1 MSSEV
6 QRFCNGVASQ
16 QADATVSRP
25 PLKRLSI
32 LQVEQILTVA
42 LRAFST
48 FAKAGKLLL
57 AFRELRDALAIA
69 FGWCIMDRGAD
80 IVRLRYSQLIISEST
95 VSICKSLSKTARR
108 EADIQPMVT
117 ITSSN
122 DNFCIIRLIRTYV
135 QLAKDLGV
143 DVRQG
148 FLLRSVRIQARLGT
162 PPGITACMPSAADLR
177 NRLATLCT
185 TAGVPRSGLHALR
198 RGRAKHLRISGA
210 SRSTIQVFGA
220 WRTPAMAD
228 HFSNAYPADD
238 DYNDSE

>member
-1 MSSEV
+1 MNLETV
-6 QRFCNGVASQ
+6 EFTLTDGVATI
-16 QADATVSRP
+16 ALNRP
-25 PLKRLSI
+25 N
-32 LQVEQILTVA
+32 A
-42 LRAFST
+42 AN
-48 FAKAGKLLL
+48 
-57 AFRELRDALAIA
+57 AI
-69 FGWCIMDRGAD
+69 D
-80 IVRLRYSQLIISEST
+80 
-95 VSICKSLSKTARR
+95 
-108 EADIQPMVT
+108 
-117 ITSSN
+117 
-122 DNFCIIRLIRTYV
+122 V

-228 HFSNAYPADD
+228 HYSDAYPADD
-238 DYNDSE
+238 DYNESE